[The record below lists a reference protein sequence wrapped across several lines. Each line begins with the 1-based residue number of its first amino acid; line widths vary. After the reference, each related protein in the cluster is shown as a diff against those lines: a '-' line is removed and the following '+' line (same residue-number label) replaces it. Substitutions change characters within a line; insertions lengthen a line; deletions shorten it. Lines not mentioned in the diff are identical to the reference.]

1 MDRSLSSDA
10 DYNLGSSAQSFDGHK
25 AEISAS
31 NPRSVYLRA
40 GKRVLDVTFVLFSI
54 WFTLPVILICAA
66 IVARDGHFPFFGHTR
81 VGKDGKEF
89 KCWKIRTMVP
99 DAQQK
104 LHEHLAACP
113 EARVEW
119 DATRKLKNDPR
130 IIRFGQFM
138 RKSSLDELPQ
148 IFNVLLGQMSIVGP
162 RPVVRDELA
171 YYDKGQAAYLA
182 MRPGITGLW
191 QVSGRNDATYE
202 QRVAYDIA
210 YHKSA
215 SLLRDFSIIL
225 RTLKVVV
232 VRNGY

>member
-1 MDRSLSSDA
+1 MDRSLISDT
-10 DYNLGSSAQSFDGHK
+10 DYHIGTNAQSFERHK
-25 AEISAS
+25 TEIPAS
-31 NPRSVYLRA
+31 NPRSFYRRV
-40 GKRVLDVTFVLFSI
+40 GKRTLDVAFVLVTI
-54 WFTLPVILICAA
+54 AFTLPVILICAA
-66 IVARDGHFPFFGHTR
+66 LVARDGHFPFFGHTR

-104 LHEHLAACP
+104 LQEHLATCP
-113 EARVEW
+113 EARAEW

-130 IIRFGQFM
+130 IIRFGRFL

-162 RPVVRDELA
+162 RPVVREELA

-210 YHKSA
+210 YYRQHRCCATSA
-215 SLLRDFSIIL
+215 LF
-225 RTLKVVV
+225 
-232 VRNGY
+232 YEP